1 MSNETQHPE
10 TVLDM
15 LEDYARNYANTVKET
30 WEHSGVVS
38 NASGTDLKRRLLT
51 YHLACIKTFMEVMHS
66 PMHGINFVLGAVA
79 RELINGMTE
88 DEKAELATIT
98 VEELENAKRDL

>member
-1 MSNETQHPE
+1 MSNETQHPK

-15 LEDYARNYANTVKET
+15 LEDYATDYANTVKET
-30 WEHSGVVS
+30 WEHSGVVCK
-38 NASGTDLKRRLLT
+38 ASGTDIKRRFLG
-51 YHLACIKTFMEVMHS
+51 YWLACIKTFMEVIRN
-66 PMHGINFVLGAVA
+66 PMRGINFVLGAVS

-98 VEELENAKRDL
+98 VEELEDAKRNF

>member
-1 MSNETQHPE
+1 MSNETQHPK

-15 LEDYARNYANTVKET
+15 LEDCATDYASTVKET
-30 WEHSGVVS
+30 WEHSGVVCKA
-38 NASGTDLKRRLLT
+38 NGTDLKRRFLV
-51 YHLACIKTFMEVMHS
+51 YWLACIKTFIEVIHN
-66 PMHGINFVLGAVA
+66 PMRGMNFVLGAVS

-98 VEELENAKRDL
+98 VEELEDAKRNL

>member
-10 TVLDM
+10 TVLDI
-15 LEDYARNYANTVKET
+15 LEDYATEYANTVKET

-38 NASGTDLKRRLLT
+38 KASGTDIKRRLLV
-51 YHLACIKTFMEVMHS
+51 YHLACIKTFMEVLHS
-66 PMHGINFVLGAVA
+66 PMHRINFVLGAVS

-98 VEELENAKRDL
+98 VEELEDAKRNL

>member
-1 MSNETQHPE
+1 MSNETQHPK

-15 LEDYARNYANTVKET
+15 LESEAESYSETIKNT
-30 WEHSGVVS
+30 WEYSGKRGV
-38 NASGTDLKRRLLT
+38 DLKVRFMS
-51 YHLACIKTFMEVMHS
+51 YHLASVKTFMRVVMD
-66 PMHGINFVLGAVA
+66 PTRAFTFVLGAVA

-98 VEELENAKRDL
+98 VEELEDAKRRL

>member
-1 MSNETQHPE
+1 MSNETQHPK

-15 LEDYARNYANTVKET
+15 LEDCATNYANTIKET

-38 NASGTDLKRRLLT
+38 NADGSDLKRRFLT
-51 YHLACIKTFMEVMHS
+51 YHLACIKTFMEVITR
-66 PMHGINFVLGAVA
+66 PMLGMNFVLDAVS

-98 VEELENAKRDL
+98 VEELEDAKRNL